1 MSPSRPTSPDRWFDL
16 FRLALTPKWLG
27 SLLLVLV
34 LVTCFVGLSTW
45 QVNRAQHKNDVTE
58 SADVDQVKDF
68 NDVMNAQAP
77 MPGIL
82 ADQRVSLSGH
92 WVPDAQVVVPDRVLD
107 GESGYWV
114 VTMFAPDGAHLGE
127 GVEAGDAQDK
137 TIAIP
142 VLRGFTTEKSTAMNS
157 RAAEGPVEITAR
169 IGPIEGPQPGNDL
182 PEGEVH
188 TVSTSQI
195 INLFPDLLTY
205 SGFLLPE
212 SAQGAAASV
221 GTDGLSFVPPTT
233 TRDEGGFD
241 LQSAVYAIEW
251 LIFAAMALYMWWQL
265 LRDDFMRR
273 RLGAD
278 GDSQD
283 PQNRVEYVVVK
294 SAGAANIDPEV
305 MSGLTGLPA
314 HRHGGKKPRGRRG
327 RSTAATGTD
336 TTGTGGT
343 DTAGTGTAG
352 TEAAETDTTD
362 TETRTTGGNRA

>member
-1 MSPSRPTSPDRWFDL
+1 M
-16 FRLALTPKWLG
+16 
-27 SLLLVLV
+27 LV
-34 LVTCFVGLSTW
+34 LVTCFVGLSAW

-58 SADVDQVKDF
+58 SAGVDEVKDF

-77 MPGIL
+77 MLGIL
-82 ADQRVSLSGH
+82 ADQRVALSGH
-92 WVPDAQVVVPDRVLD
+92 WIPDAQVVVPDRVLD

-114 VTMFAPDGAHLGE
+114 VTMFAPDEAHLGE

-142 VLRGFTTEKSTAMNS
+142 VLRGFTTDESTAMHS
-157 RAAEGPVEITAR
+157 RAAEGKVELTAR

-182 PEGEVH
+182 PEGQVH

-241 LQSAVYAIEW
+241 LQSAVYAVEW

-265 LRDDFMRR
+265 LRDDFLRR
-273 RLGAD
+273 RLGAG

-283 PQNRVEYVVVK
+283 PRNRVEYVVVK

-327 RSTAATGTD
+327 RSAGAPTAD
-336 TTGTGGT
+336 
-343 DTAGTGTAG
+343 TAG
-352 TEAAETDTTD
+352 TEAAGTETTETTD
-362 TETRTTGGNRA
+362 TDTRTTGGNRA